1 MKTYLRKT
9 STYARRPRPTVIQA
23 VPTQPRPN
31 PPDTGPGSS
40 EDRIYD
46 WSRLQ
51 PAWRCPGTLRQDD
64 RVHGQRS
71 PRGVARIAIASDL
84 DEV

>member
-1 MKTYLRKT
+1 MKTYLQKT
-9 STYARRPRPTVIQA
+9 LTYARSPRANVIQS
-23 VPTQPRPN
+23 VPTQPRPTV
-31 PPDTGPGSS
+31 PESGPASS

-71 PRGVARIAIASDL
+71 PRGVARIALVAE
-84 DEV
+84 DES